1 MPQIAAF
8 HDVRF
13 PTAIALGSTGGPERR
28 TEIVTLGSGREQRN
42 QRWARS
48 RRRYNAGYGV
58 KTLDDLSEVIAFFEA
73 RRGRLHGFR
82 FRDPLDNKSC
92 APGGIIQP
100 VDQPI
105 GTGDGT
111 NAAFQLL
118 KRYGS
123 GEDAYARE
131 IAKPVEGSVSVAVEG
146 IIKVEGLDY
155 TINHA
160 TGIVSFLAGKE
171 PQAGEQ
177 VYAGFEFDVPV
188 RFDADEIA
196 VNLKTFLAG
205 DIASIP
211 IVEIFP

>member
-1 MPQIAAF
+1 MPQITAF
-8 HDVRF
+8 HEVRF

-28 TEIVTLGSGREQRN
+28 TEVVTLGSGREQRN

-92 APGGIIQP
+92 PPGGTVQP
-100 VDQPI
+100 VDQFI
-105 GTGDGT
+105 GVGDGSS
-111 NAAFQLL
+111 AAFQLA
-118 KRYGS
+118 KNYGEGS
-123 GEDAYARE
+123 EAYQRD
-131 IAKPVEGSVSVAVEG
+131 ILKPVEDSVSVAVEG

-155 TINHA
+155 TIDHS
-160 TGIVSFLAGKE
+160 TGVVTFIPGRQ
-171 PQAGEQ
+171 PQSGEQ
-177 VYAGFEFDVPV
+177 VHAGFEFDVPV

-196 VNLKTFLAG
+196 VNMKTFLAG